1 VSTKVTP
8 ASSIVVRSPTLPEP
22 EPASFEGLYKAHRP
36 RVQRLC
42 RLLLK
47 DSFEA
52 EEVGQE
58 VFLKVFRQFQNESW
72 PDDWSAW
79 ISRVTVNACHDRRKS
94 AWWKWWRS
102 SSGELQLAE
111 YPSAARSPEQ
121 EALGHEEQRRI
132 WHSFRALSPRQ
143 QEVFVL
149 RYLEGWSTEQV
160 AEALAI
166 SNGSVKNHLFRAVH
180 SMRKALGDRS

>member
-1 VSTKVTP
+1 VAESE
-8 ASSIVVRSPTLPEP
+8 SL
-22 EPASFEGLYKAHRP
+22 SFEGLYKTHQP

-42 RLLLK
+42 CLLLK

-58 VFLKVFRQFQNESW
+58 VFLKVFRQFQNKSW

-79 ISRVTVNACHDRRKS
+79 ISRVAVNACHDRRKS

-102 SSGELQLAE
+102 SSGEVHLAE
-111 YPSAARSPEQ
+111 FPSALRSPEQ
-121 EALGHEEQRRI
+121 EALGHEEQQRI
-132 WHSFRALSPRQ
+132 WRSFRTLSPRQ

-166 SNGSVKNHLFRAVH
+166 TSGSVKNHLFRAVH

>member
-1 VSTKVTP
+1 V
-8 ASSIVVRSPTLPEP
+8 PEQ
-22 EPASFEGLYKAHRP
+22 EPASFEGLYKAHQP

-42 RLLLK
+42 CLLLK

-166 SNGSVKNHLFRAVH
+166 STGSVKNHLFRAVH

>member
-1 VSTKVTP
+1 MADQK
-8 ASSIVVRSPTLPEP
+8 AL
-22 EPASFEGLYKAHRP
+22 SFEGLYNVHHPK
-36 RVQRLC
+36 VLRLC

-47 DSFEA
+47 NSCEA
-52 EEVGQE
+52 EEVDQE
-58 VFLKVFRQFQNESW
+58 VFLKIFRQLQTKSW

-79 ISRVTVNACHDRRKS
+79 ITRVTVNACHDRRKS

-102 SSGELQLAE
+102 SQGELRLAE
-111 YPSAARSPEQ
+111 YPSSERTPEQ
-121 EALGHEEQRRI
+121 EALGREEQHRI
-132 WHSFRALSPRQ
+132 WYSFRALSPRQ

-166 SNGSVKNHLFRAVH
+166 REGSVKNHLFRAVH
-180 SMRKALGDRS
+180 YLRKALGDHDSMLR

>member
-1 VSTKVTP
+1 V
-8 ASSIVVRSPTLPEP
+8 PEQ
-22 EPASFEGLYKAHRP
+22 EPASFEGLYKAHQP

-42 RLLLK
+42 CLLLK

-121 EALGHEEQRRI
+121 EALGREEQRRI

-166 SNGSVKNHLFRAVH
+166 STGSVKNHLFRAVH